1 MDIPQHLIEHA
12 VLDLNGVYLKL
23 DATNS
28 PITGLLIINV
38 PRASSTN
45 RILDLQ
51 VAGSTKWYLQ
61 ENGAS
66 AWTNNVTMSN
76 GTAINTSSNGT
87 LYFCNTATTGTGD
100 KTKMSVGGGTS
111 TSSSGTIVSFTIIPT
126 YNQTGTCANT
136 DLLIKRT
143 ETAVGSGTQLL
154 IDAQVGSTSKFNVN
168 NTGTITIIGDLNHDG
183 SNIGFF
189 GTAPTAKSSAYTITN
204 PTTNRTY
211 DANSTTINEL
221 ADIMA
226 TLINDLQAYG
236 LIG

>member
-1 MDIPQHLIEHA
+1 M
-12 VLDLNGVYLKL
+12 
-23 DATNS
+23 
-28 PITGLLIINV
+28 
-38 PRASSTN
+38 
-45 RILDLQ
+45 
-51 VAGSTKWYLQ
+51 
-61 ENGAS
+61 
-66 AWTNNVTMSN
+66 
-76 GTAINTSSNGT
+76 
-87 LYFCNTATTGTGD
+87 
-100 KTKMSVGGGTS
+100 
-111 TSSSGTIVSFTIIPT
+111 
-126 YNQTGTCANT
+126 
-136 DLLIKRT
+136 
-143 ETAVGSGTQLL
+143 
-154 IDAQVGSTSKFNVN
+154 GSTSKFNVN